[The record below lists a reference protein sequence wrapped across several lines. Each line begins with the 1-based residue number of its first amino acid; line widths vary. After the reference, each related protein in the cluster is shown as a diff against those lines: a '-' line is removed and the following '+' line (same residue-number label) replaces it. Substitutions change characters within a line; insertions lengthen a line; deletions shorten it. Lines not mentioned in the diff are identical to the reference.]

1 MSGGSSIPQTKTA
14 RHEAIRALLAAEA
27 ILDLN
32 DRALRHVVIGMGG
45 KAHGVPRETGFDITV
60 ASEMMAILCLSRDL
74 MDMRATKI
82 RDARGALVYTVPD
95 VDGGPTHEAEA
106 AHARLARWCQN
117 LLVTSVA
124 VGNQLVLRTP
134 VGAANLLGSALDAVR
149 LDGVAGTIAG
159 DDTILVIC
167 RAPEEARAVERRLL
181 AEPGAAP
188 EG

>member
-27 ILDLN
+27 IGSQEG
-32 DRALRHVVIGMGG
+32 LRLRLSQMGID
-45 KAHGVPRETGFDITV
+45 ATQTT
-60 ASEMMAILCLSRDL
+60 LSRDL

-117 LLVTSVA
+117 LLVTSVT

-167 RAPEEARAVERRLL
+167 RTPDEARSVERRLL
-181 AEPGAAP
+181 AHAEPGAAP
-188 EG
+188 EA

>member
-27 ILDLN
+27 IGSQEG
-32 DRALRHVVIGMGG
+32 LRLRLSQMGID
-45 KAHGVPRETGFDITV
+45 ATQTT
-60 ASEMMAILCLSRDL
+60 LSRDL

-95 VDGGPTHEAEA
+95 VDGGPTHEVEA
-106 AHARLARWCQN
+106 VHARLARWCQN
-117 LLVTSVA
+117 LLVTSVT

-167 RAPEEARAVERRLL
+167 RTPDEARSVERRLL
-181 AEPGAAP
+181 AHAEPGAAP
-188 EG
+188 ED